1 MAIITVT
8 TTPVGWGVNRQKSK
22 YTLWKPVRE

>member
-1 MAIITVT
+1 MALITVT
-8 TTPVGWGVNRQKSK
+8 TTPLGLNVNRQKRK